1 LETKTSKENELAD
14 KLANKKVLFNMKWKS
29 KKIILFSTDNARKQ
43 HFERTINTRNHAN
56 SRIQVRIV
64 GMSRKPQKY
73 RLFAQRLPEKA
84 AENSQ
89 KNSHSGKSRFWSG

>member
-1 LETKTSKENELAD
+1 MVPQNRLG
-14 KLANKKVLFNMKWKS
+14 
-29 KKIILFSTDNARKQ
+29 RG
-43 HFERTINTRNHAN
+43 
-56 SRIQVRIV
+56 IQVRIV

-89 KNSHSGKSRFWSG
+89 KTRIREKAGFGVVEPPRRFLNRSIL